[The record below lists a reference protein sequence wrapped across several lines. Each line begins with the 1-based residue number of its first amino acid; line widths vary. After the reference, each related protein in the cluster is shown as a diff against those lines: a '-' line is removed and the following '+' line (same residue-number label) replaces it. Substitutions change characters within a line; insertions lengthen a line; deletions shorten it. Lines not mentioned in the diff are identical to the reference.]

1 MEQEREGDALTVEI
15 DTNGCNRVVDGGVA
29 FQGFN
34 ARVANGPREWTRELE
49 DAICLLFFESR
60 LGFLFVVNTRLAGN
74 ALVAE
79 GVTTLNAA
87 RVKNSL
93 DWPSLR
99 FLTTVS
105 GTTDRITNVAGRVRV

>member
-49 DAICLLFFESR
+49 DAIC
-60 LGFLFVVNTRLAGN
+60 N